1 LARTLSH
8 IISGLLHPFLM
19 PTLVYYLILGL
30 YFEPQV
36 HYSWLWYFLGMMFVA
51 TCLLPATSIYI
62 LYKYGMISDVN
73 LVAREDR
80 LLPNIVV
87 TSTYLI
93 TYLMLRYVN
102 HLNGIIVVPLFFMTV
117 TLIINGVVSCYWK
130 ISAHATA
137 IAGVL
142 GFWGFMQV
150 IMPLEYLYY
159 PFLVFIILAGA
170 LFSARL
176 YLGRHTPAQVW
187 VGGILGL
194 VVSIVGAWTYFF
206 DII

>member
-1 LARTLSH
+1 
-8 IISGLLHPFLM
+8 M
-19 PTLVYYLILGL
+19 LI
-30 YFEPQV
+30 
-36 HYSWLWYFLGMMFVA
+36 A

-73 LVAREDR
+73 LIAREDR
-80 LLPNIVV
+80 LLPNVVV
-87 TSTYLI
+87 TSTYMI
-93 TYLMLRYVN
+93 TYLMLKYVN
-102 HLNGIIVVPLFFMTV
+102 HLSGIIVVPLFLMTISLV
-117 TLIINGVVSCYWK
+117 INGVVSFYWK

-137 IAGVL
+137 VAGVL

-150 IMPLEYLYY
+150 IMPVEYLYY
-159 PFLVFIILAGA
+159 PFLILIILTGA

-187 VGGILGL
+187 AGGLLGLAVSILG
-194 VVSIVGAWTYFF
+194 AWMYFF

>member
-1 LARTLSH
+1 
-8 IISGLLHPFLM
+8 M
-19 PTLVYYLILGL
+19 PTLVYYLILGF
-30 YFEPQV
+30 YFQPQV
-36 HYSWLWYFLGMMFVA
+36 QYPWLFYFLGMMLVA
-51 TCLLPATSIYI
+51 TCLLPAASIFV

-102 HLNGIIVVPLFFMTV
+102 HLEGIIVVPLFFMTI
-117 TLIINGVVSCYWK
+117 TLIINGVISFYWK

-137 IAGVL
+137 ISGVL

-150 IMPLEYLYY
+150 FMPIEYLYY
-159 PFLVFIILAGA
+159 PFLVFIILVGA

-187 VGGILGL
+187 AGGFLGL
-194 VVSIVGAWTYFF
+194 SISVLGAWLYFF

>member
-1 LARTLSH
+1 
-8 IISGLLHPFLM
+8 M
-19 PTLVYYLILGL
+19 PTLVYYLILGF

-36 HYSWLWYFLGMMFVA
+36 QYPWLLYFLGMMLIA

-73 LVAREDR
+73 LIAREDR
-80 LLPNIVV
+80 LLPNVVV
-87 TSTYLI
+87 TSTYMI
-93 TYLMLRYVN
+93 TYLMLKYVN
-102 HLNGIIVVPLFFMTV
+102 HLNGIIVVPLFLMTISLV
-117 TLIINGVVSCYWK
+117 INGVVSFYWK

-137 IAGVL
+137 VAGVL

-150 IMPLEYLYY
+150 IMPVEYLYY
-159 PFLVFIILAGA
+159 PFLILIILTGA

-187 VGGILGL
+187 AGGLLGLAVSILG
-194 VVSIVGAWTYFF
+194 AWMYFF